1 MELIKS
7 KTYFNLAKAFA
18 GECMARTRY
27 EYIEY
32 GARQQGY
39 KALAAEIDKLAY
51 NEFNH
56 ARMFYSFIQS
66 ASPKTIDNI
75 DISSGYPFR
84 EKWDLVENLRL
95 ASLDEES
102 EGNSIY
108 PAFAKTAREEGFKD
122 IAALFDNVATVEKKH
137 ARILKDLYEQFS
149 TDTQYCKKKS
159 VVWECPACGYQA
171 EGKEAFDTCPLCQE
185 KQGSVRLIINDKEC
199 VMA

>member
-1 MELIKS
+1 MELLNS

-56 ARMFYSFIQS
+56 GRMFYSFIQS
-66 ASPKTIDNI
+66 ASQKPIDNI

-84 EKWDLVENLRL
+84 EKWDLVENLKL
-95 ASLDEES
+95 AAKDEED

-108 PAFAKTAREEGFKD
+108 PSFAKTAREEGFDD
-122 IAALFDNVATVEKKH
+122 IAALFDNVAEVEKRH
-137 ARILKDLYEQFS
+137 HRILKDLYRQFKDGTAYEKS
-149 TDTQYCKKKS
+149 KS
-159 VVWECPACGYQA
+159 VVWECPACGYRA

-185 KQGSVRLIINDKEC
+185 KQGSVKLHLNEKEC
-199 VMA
+199 VLA

>member
-1 MELIKS
+1 MELVKS

-18 GECMARTRY
+18 GECMARARY
-27 EYIEY
+27 EYLEY

-66 ASPKTIDNI
+66 ATGKTINNI

-95 ASLDEES
+95 AAMDEED
-102 EGNSIY
+102 EGYSIY
-108 PAFAKTAREEGFKD
+108 PSFAKTARDEGFDD
-122 IAALFDNVATVEKKH
+122 IAGLFDNVAKVEQRH
-137 ARILKDLYEQFS
+137 HRILTDLYRQFKD
-149 TDTQYCKKKS
+149 DTQYCKEKS
-159 VVWECPACGYQA
+159 VVWECPSCGYQA
-171 EGKEAFDTCPLCQE
+171 EGKEAFETCPLCQE
-185 KQGSVRLIINDKEC
+185 KQGSVKLILNEQDC
-199 VMA
+199 VPV

>member
-1 MELIKS
+1 MELVKS

-18 GECMARTRY
+18 GECMARARY
-27 EYIEY
+27 EYLEY

-66 ASPKTIDNI
+66 ATNKTINNI

-95 ASLDEES
+95 AAMDEED
-102 EGNSIY
+102 EGYTIY
-108 PAFAKTAREEGFKD
+108 PSFAKTARDEGFDD
-122 IAALFDNVATVEKKH
+122 IAGLFDNVAKVEQRH
-137 ARILKDLYEQFS
+137 HRILTDLYRQFKD
-149 TDTQYCKKKS
+149 DTQYCKEKS
-159 VVWECPACGYQA
+159 VVWECPSCGYQA
-171 EGKEAFDTCPLCQE
+171 EGKEAFETCPLCQE
-185 KQGSVRLIINDKEC
+185 KQGSVKLILNEQDC
-199 VMA
+199 VPV

>member
-7 KTYFNLAKAFA
+7 KTYHNLAKAFA
-18 GECMARTRY
+18 GECMARARY
-27 EYIEY
+27 EFLEY

-66 ASPKTIDNI
+66 ASEQVISNI

-84 EKWDLVENLRL
+84 EKWNMVENLAL
-95 ASLDEES
+95 AAQDEE
-102 EGNSIY
+102 EEATRIY
-108 PAFAKTAREEGFKD
+108 PLYAKTARDEGFDD
-122 IAALFDNVATVEKKH
+122 IAALFENIAKVEQRH
-137 ARILKDLYEQFS
+137 ACILKELYTQFS
-149 TDTQYCKKKS
+149 TETAYKKKTS
-159 VVWECPACGYQA
+159 TVWRCPACGYEE

-185 KQGSVRLIINDKEC
+185 KQGAVELVLDKASC
-199 VMA
+199 

>member
-1 MELIKS
+1 MELMKS

-27 EYIEY
+27 EFLEY

-39 KALAAEIDKLAY
+39 KALATEIDKLAY

-56 ARMFYSFIQS
+56 ARMFYSFLQS
-66 ASPKTIDNI
+66 ATERTINNI

-95 ASLDEES
+95 ASMDEED
-102 EGNSIY
+102 EGTNIY
-108 PAFAKTAREEGFKD
+108 PSFAKTARQEGFDD
-122 IAALFDNVATVEKKH
+122 IAALFDNVAAVERKH
-137 ARILKDLYEQFS
+137 ACILTDLYNQFS
-149 TDTQYCKKKS
+149 NGTAYCKDTE
-159 VVWECPACGYQA
+159 VVWQCPACGYTA

-185 KQGSVRLIINDKEC
+185 KQGAVSLIINDKEC
-199 VMA
+199 VPA